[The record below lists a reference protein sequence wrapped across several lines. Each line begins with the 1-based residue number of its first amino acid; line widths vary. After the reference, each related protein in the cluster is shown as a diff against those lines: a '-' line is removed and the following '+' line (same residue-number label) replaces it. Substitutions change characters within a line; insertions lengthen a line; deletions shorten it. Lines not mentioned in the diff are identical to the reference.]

1 MAEPFKAKQNF
12 SSEVQDGIN
21 NQINCE
27 LSASYLYLA
36 MSNYCRRTSVAMP
49 GAGAF
54 FLKQSYEEREHAQK
68 LIDYMIARGGKVDLQ
83 PLERPMR
90 QKWKNMLQLF
100 HHSLD
105 LERANNYALL
115 ELHKVASKQGD
126 PDVSCER
133 AVPTTCFQFTN
144 FLEEFYLRNQVKEIH
159 DMAVKCIELERIGD
173 NGTGIHI
180 YDNELAKAAKED

>member
-1 MAEPFKAKQNF
+1 MAEPYKAKQNF
-12 SSEVQDGIN
+12 STEVQEGIN
-21 NQINCE
+21 NQINFE
-27 LSASYLYLA
+27 FTASYLYLA

-68 LIDYMIARGGKVDLQ
+68 LIDYMIDRGGKVDLQ

-90 QKWKNMLQLF
+90 QKWKNLLQIF

-105 LERANNYALL
+105 LERSNNYALL

-126 PDVSCER
+126 SD
-133 AVPTTCFQFTN
+133 
-144 FLEEFYLRNQVKEIH
+144 VKEIH

-173 NGTGIHI
+173 NGTGIYI
-180 YDNELAKAAKED
+180 YDNDLGKAAKE